1 MSEYKKVS
9 PCGDMALLPSTAIRL
24 ASDLFSTIP
33 ITTQETLLIDSF
45 GSATSYP
52 DSYMLRLLF
61 DLLLSPTQFS
71 PLPAVRMLAYNLYLC
86 SHSSTMMRRAHDTS
100 KWLQLR

>member
-1 MSEYKKVS
+1 MDVDEKHEYLVTGEACETRVSEYKKVS

-45 GSATSYP
+45 GSATSIP
-52 DSYMLRLLF
+52 
-61 DLLLSPTQFS
+61 
-71 PLPAVRMLAYNLYLC
+71 
-86 SHSSTMMRRAHDTS
+86 
-100 KWLQLR
+100 